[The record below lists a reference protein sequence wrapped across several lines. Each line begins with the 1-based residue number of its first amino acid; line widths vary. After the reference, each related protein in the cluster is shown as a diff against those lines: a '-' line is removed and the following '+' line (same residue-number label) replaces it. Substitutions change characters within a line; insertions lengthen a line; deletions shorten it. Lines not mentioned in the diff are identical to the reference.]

1 MKVFNS
7 LAMLGAVSMVIAPSA
22 MAENAKPQSEQLIQ
36 SDKGITGA
44 PYASYPQGR
53 PQLTVLRIK
62 FPAHAT
68 LPWHTHVVPN
78 AAYVVSGH
86 MLIEDQATGKK
97 YRINAG
103 QAFPEAVGVVHRG
116 LTEEAPAEVIVTYAG
131 TKDTPLSIPV
141 EGGEPE
147 FSK

>member
-1 MKVFNS
+1 
-7 LAMLGAVSMVIAPSA
+7 MLGTVSMVIAPSA

-36 SDKGITGA
+36 SDKGITGT

-78 AAYVVSGH
+78 AAYVVSG
-86 MLIEDQATGKK
+86 
-97 YRINAG
+97 
-103 QAFPEAVGVVHRG
+103 
-116 LTEEAPAEVIVTYAG
+116 
-131 TKDTPLSIPV
+131 
-141 EGGEPE
+141 
-147 FSK
+147 